1 MVKYYIKITNEKP
14 LDEDSAL
21 WFELESDEE
30 TGKADFFVLDRN
42 EYTALVQK
50 FKDVQHSYDV
60 VSANFNDSVIE
71 EVKPT
76 IESYIT
82 SLDTVPNA
90 TKLIDSEDENN
101 YHTYSSLTE
110 ALENI
115 ESDYNTKLSTK
126 LNSSSIDS
134 SLSASSTNP
143 VQNKVVKTALDSKAN
158 SSTVTS
164 LQSTLNSKAP
174 SNHTHTGWTFI
185 QFNDYCIG
193 YYNSAIRI
201 IVVRYYRKGYNFKQT
216 STIKLHSG
224 LFKNYKPIIG
234 GDVVLPMYFNDMGGY
249 VDNGT
254 GDMYVYSKITGSRE
268 INTSA
273 MWRY

>member
-1 MVKYYIKITNEKP
+1 MVKYYIKITDKKP
-14 LDEDSAL
+14 LDDDSAL

-42 EYTALVQK
+42 EYTALVRK
-50 FKDVQHSYDV
+50 FEEVQHSYDV
-60 VSANFNDSVIE
+60 VSANFNDSVIDQ
-71 EVKPT
+71 VKPT

-90 TKLIDSEDENN
+90 TNLVDSEDDSKF
-101 YHTYSSLTE
+101 YDYSSLNE
-110 ALENI
+110 SLENI
-115 ESDYNTKLSTK
+115 ETDYNTKIATK
-126 LNSSSIDS
+126 LNTSSVDSALSDSSI
-134 SLSASSTNP
+134 NP
-143 VQNKVVKTALDSKAN
+143 VQNKVIKNALDSKAN
-158 SSTVTS
+158 SSSLTS
-164 LQSTLNSKAP
+164 LQTTISGKANA
-174 SNHTHTGWTFI
+174 SHTHTGWT
-185 QFNDYCIG
+185 QVSFNDYCVG

-254 GDMYVYSKITGSRE
+254 GDMYIYSKITGSRD

>member
-1 MVKYYIKITNEKP
+1 MVKYYIKITDEKP

-21 WFELESDEE
+21 WFELESDGE

-42 EYTALVQK
+42 EYTALVTK
-50 FKDVQHSYDV
+50 F
-60 VSANFNDSVIE
+60 N
-71 EVKPT
+71 T
-76 IESYIT
+76 IESKFEEDYVLPIVNDKINESIST
-82 SLDTVPNA
+82 LDTNNSLRIVESRDDNA
-90 TKLIDSEDENN
+90 PYYDYGTLDSALGTIPTVDSE
-101 YHTYSSLTE
+101 
-110 ALENI
+110 
-115 ESDYNTKLSTK
+115 
-126 LNSSSIDS
+126 LNSSSTNAIQNKAVAS
-134 SLSASSTNP
+134 SLE
-143 VQNKVVKTALDSKAN
+143 NKADK
-158 SSTVTS
+158 STVTF

-234 GDVVLPMYFNDMGGY
+234 GDVVLPMYLNDMGGY

-254 GDMYVYSKITGSRE
+254 GDMYIYSKITGSRD
-268 INTSA
+268 INTNA